1 MIKASKG
8 NIFIKIE
15 SFDVPSEEDAI
26 RKFLTFAVPNFWFM
40 TSFRK
45 RIWDGTYCFYNDFS
59 QTFPTGLFDIFP
71 DKLKDRFVMND
82 ARRKPEFVTQELKL
96 EGIQLRDYQID
107 AIQRAFAMERC
118 ILTAPTN
125 AGKSQPLDA
134 LVYTTKGPVQMGKIK
149 VGDEILTPMGD
160 STTVTGVY
168 PQGLLDIYRVTFRN
182 GDSVECSLEH
192 LWKIGSRINWTIRE
206 KVVALNS
213 IMGSH
218 LQKSGRPKYQI
229 YPAKPV
235 EFVFAPVVIHPYLLG
250 VLLGDGSLDKNGI
263 RLSCGDKAIVSK
275 ARRLLPGGYQLKQ
288 SGRIVDYVL
297 SKQRRGG
304 GNVILDAL
312 RKYGLCNR
320 KSWEKFIPDVYK
332 YNSGSVR
339 MELLNGLM
347 DTDGYSPSRRSGVE
361 FCSTSL
367 QLAMDV
373 KEVAESLGAV
383 CRIRSKI
390 PKFKYLGK
398 LKEGKRSYV
407 VTFGGK
413 LAHRAFSL
421 PRKWVRVLVGE
432 KHQSRVI
439 TEIEYVGRK
448 ECRCISSHHPEHMYL
463 TNHFIPTHN
472 TEIGAGLMKIAP
484 VKVLWLTH
492 RGNLLYQ
499 TRDRLAAR
507 LNEDIGVV
515 HRNAMDIKRVTVG
528 MVQTLFN
535 RVTSKNKEIK
545 AMFKDWLWN
554 EVDMLLI
561 DECLDGDTEIAVPEG
576 IKLLKELRVGD
587 VVLTPKGVANVKR
600 VWKTVKP
607 AFKYWLNSGNYLIA
621 SDDHYVPII
630 ENRGLKIVKIREA
643 KKLLVPRKLSWLSS
657 HDKVSVR
664 SLYKEIKIT
673 NIQFCDETELYDIEI
688 DSNDHLFFAN
698 GFVVSNCHHQSAAT
712 WFKVSKNINAFYRFG
727 LSATPLMREEIQN
740 LRLISMTGEEIKTI
754 TNREMIMRGFSA
766 APKIYRIKNFSLKFM
781 RARNWQAAYIAGIEL
796 NNDRNNI
803 IAGIARLHKLRKE
816 PVLILI
822 QTFRHARELLS
833 RMTNGT
839 ILVSGLTEAQERN
852 QKLAML
858 ERNEIPAIVATPIF
872 DEGMDLP
879 AIKVL
884 ILAGAGKSHMKL
896 LQRIGRGMRKK
907 PSGENVVRIYD
918 FEDRGDRYLEAHS
931 VYRLSLYRKEGF
943 DVIPTQ
949 IKTRGR

>member
-1 MIKASKG
+1 
-8 NIFIKIE
+8 
-15 SFDVPSEEDAI
+15 
-26 RKFLTFAVPNFWFM
+26 
-40 TSFRK
+40 
-45 RIWDGTYCFYNDFS
+45 
-59 QTFPTGLFDIFP
+59 
-71 DKLKDRFVMND
+71 
-82 ARRKPEFVTQELKL
+82 
-96 EGIQLRDYQID
+96 
-107 AIQRAFAMERC
+107 
-118 ILTAPTN
+118 
-125 AGKSQPLDA
+125 
-134 LVYTTKGPVQMGKIK
+134 
-149 VGDEILTPMGD
+149 
-160 STTVTGVY
+160 
-168 PQGLLDIYRVTFRN
+168 
-182 GDSVECSLEH
+182 
-192 LWKIGSRINWTIRE
+192 
-206 KVVALNS
+206 
-213 IMGSH
+213 
-218 LQKSGRPKYQI
+218 
-229 YPAKPV
+229 
-235 EFVFAPVVIHPYLLG
+235 
-250 VLLGDGSLDKNGI
+250 
-263 RLSCGDKAIVSK
+263 
-275 ARRLLPGGYQLKQ
+275 
-288 SGRIVDYVL
+288 
-297 SKQRRGG
+297 
-304 GNVILDAL
+304 
-312 RKYGLCNR
+312 
-320 KSWEKFIPDVYK
+320 
-332 YNSGSVR
+332 
-339 MELLNGLM
+339 
-347 DTDGYSPSRRSGVE
+347 
-361 FCSTSL
+361 
-367 QLAMDV
+367 
-373 KEVAESLGAV
+373 
-383 CRIRSKI
+383 
-390 PKFKYLGK
+390 
-398 LKEGKRSYV
+398 
-407 VTFGGK
+407 
-413 LAHRAFSL
+413 
-421 PRKWVRVLVGE
+421 
-432 KHQSRVI
+432 
-439 TEIEYVGRK
+439 
-448 ECRCISSHHPEHMYL
+448 MYL

-561 DECLDGDTEIAVPEG
+561 DECLDGDTEVAVPEG
-576 IKLLKELRVGD
+576 IKLIKELRPGD
-587 VVLTPKGVANVKR
+587 EVLTPTGQAKVKR
-600 VWKTVKP
+600 IWKVRNS
-607 AFKYWLNSGNYLIA
+607 AFRYSAGPSNFLIA
-621 SDDHYVPII
+621 SRDHRMPVI
-630 ENRGLKIVKIREA
+630 ENRGLKEA
-643 KKLLVPRKLSWLSS
+643 QIGAAGKLLLPRVIIRRLPYDKDEYMLGWILGDGHRAGNSITFGFTKDVDRIAEIFSNYPVRRRNYKTSTVFTLENEYGKELIRRYDIPKGNKAGIAEIPEALYRKCSVGVIKGLFDAEGYRGDGNRIGLDMKSEKCVRQLSGMLISLGIHNSVSRLKRTTAPQYGDRIRLSIYGEYINMFMRLIGFEIDRKQGFGYVS
-657 HDKVSVR
+657 KVSAR
-664 SLYKEIKIT
+664 SLYKEVRIT
-673 NIQFCDETELYDIEI
+673 NREFLGIRELYDFEI
-688 DSNDHLFFAN
+688 DDNKHLFYAN
-698 GFVVSNCHHQSAAT
+698 GFLSYQCHHQSAAT